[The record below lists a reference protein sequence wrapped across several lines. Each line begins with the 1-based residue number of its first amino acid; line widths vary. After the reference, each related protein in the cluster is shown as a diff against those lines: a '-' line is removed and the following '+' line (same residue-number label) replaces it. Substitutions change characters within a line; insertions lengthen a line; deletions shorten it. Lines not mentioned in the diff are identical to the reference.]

1 MGVFAFGKD
10 STRDG
15 GTVSPGLGQK
25 APHIFS
31 AKCQAVWG
39 ETHSAANGKGTCG
52 FFGRGDPGAALY
64 LPQPSA
70 PLQALSGAAVRD
82 TGGQALCGNGE
93 PAGYP
98 EKAGPEGG
106 KAAETADG
114 DGDGTEAQK
123 AAAKKAGKKSATST
137 AAQAK
142 KLRAQLEGLDKVETL
157 VLGIMDV
164 GLGRL
169 SGPRYQRL
177 QRAFTV
183 WLYRVVLQRTGM
195 TAAENE
201 VNDLQ
206 EVRAMLAERAL
217 QWKDEYIRQGVL
229 MGREEGLE
237 QGLTFGL
244 RTLLESRLGSLPP
257 QVEASLAG
265 IGDTRRL
272 CTLTLAAS
280 RVASYK
286 EFLEEIRRAADA

>member
-1 MGVFAFGKD
+1 M
-10 STRDG
+10 
-15 GTVSPGLGQK
+15 SPGLGQK
-25 APHIFS
+25 APHVFS

-39 ETHSAANGKGTCG
+39 ETHSAPNGKGTCC
-52 FFGRGDPGAALY
+52 Y
-64 LPQPSA
+64 
-70 PLQALSGAAVRD
+70 
-82 TGGQALCGNGE
+82 LCGNGD

-157 VLGIMDV
+157 VLGIMDG

-229 MGREEGLE
+229 MGREEGLTLGREEGLE
-237 QGLTFGL
+237 QGLTLGL

-265 IGDTRRL
+265 FGDTRRL

-280 RVASYK
+280 RVASYE